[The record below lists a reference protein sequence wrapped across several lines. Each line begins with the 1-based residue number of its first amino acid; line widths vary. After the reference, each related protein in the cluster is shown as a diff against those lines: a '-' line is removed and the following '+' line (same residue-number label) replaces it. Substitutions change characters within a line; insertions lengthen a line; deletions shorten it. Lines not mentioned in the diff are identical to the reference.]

1 MLLSTLWTLASL
13 LPGLSTAA
21 SSADNVASAIPN
33 YASDKSYWSDIA
45 GQRGLSLC
53 IVPPS
58 GDGADDSP
66 EIMNALNRDCVH
78 DSLVVFPGP
87 VYNIERNMTTV
98 DMKNVEIH
106 HFGRFVW
113 STDIEYWLS
122 VSMPVGFQNQSTVWY
137 FGGDWVTL
145 DGHGIG
151 VLDGNGQVWYD
162 WAENRSNLPHRP
174 MNINW
179 RKLTNSVIRNMRFVQ
194 SQMWTM
200 ATTWT
205 HNVEFDDIYVNNTS
219 TSKWGTIN
227 TDGIDTIYSS
237 NITLR
242 RWSITCGDDAVTLKR
257 NSSNVSL
264 YDSVFYGGS
273 GIAMGSIA
281 QYKDEYDF
289 IDGFY
294 ARNITMYDTTHGLYV
309 KTWSGTAMGY
319 PPNGGGGGIGRMD
332 NVVVEDIVLA
342 GTRSYPFYAWQCE
355 NYEGNAG
362 KECQTSKFHMDG
374 LTARGVRGWAKKG
387 TKYLGWFECSA
398 AAGGCHDFT
407 MGDISVQDG
416 EGGALL
422 DKWYC
427 DNLHERSGFTCT
439 DGAVEL

>member
-1 MLLSTLWTLASL
+1 MRLLS
-13 LPGLSTAA
+13 
-21 SSADNVASAIPN
+21 V
-33 YASDKSYWSDIA
+33 
-45 GQRGLSLC
+45 LSLC
-53 IVPPS
+53 LPVLVRASP
-58 GDGADDSP
+58 GDDRAVAIPAYANDSP
-66 EIMNALNRDCVH
+66 YWHNVAKKKGKSICIVLPSRNGDDDAPAIMNALNKECQKN
-78 DSLVVFPGP
+78 SLVVFPGP
-87 VYNIERNMTTV
+87 VYNIQTNMTTV

-106 HFGRFVW
+106 HFGRFLW
-113 STDIEYWLS
+113 STDIDYWLS

-137 FGGDWVTL
+137 FGGDRVTL
-145 DGHGIG
+145 DGHGSG
-151 VLDGNGQVWYD
+151 VFDGNGQVWYD
-162 WAENRSNLPHRP
+162 WAKNGSNLPRRP

-179 RKLTNSVIRNMRFVQ
+179 RTLTNSAIRNMRFVQ

-242 RWSITCGDDAVTLKR
+242 RWSITCGDDGVTLKR
-257 NSSNVSL
+257 NSSNVRL
-264 YDSVFYGGS
+264 YDSTLYGAS

-281 QYKDEYDF
+281 QHNGEYDF

-294 ARNITMYDTTHGLYV
+294 AHNITLYDTTHALYV
-309 KTWSGTAMGY
+309 KTWSGTSMGY
-319 PPNGGGGGIGRMD
+319 PPNGGGGGIGRMN
-332 NVVVEDIVLA
+332 NVVVEDLRLA

-374 LTARGVRGWAKKG
+374 FTAKGISGWANKG
-387 TKYLGWFECSA
+387 NGYAGWFECSA
-398 AAGGCHDFT
+398 GAGGCHDY
-407 MGDISVQDG
+407 SVSDFDVKNG
-416 EGGALL
+416 EGGEKL

-427 DNLHERSGFTCT
+427 ENMHEHSGFTCS
-439 DGAVEL
+439 GKPE